1 MHSLVTQLY
10 RQVSATFAYCFHVES
25 SRMLEPAEMERLR
38 LILADG
44 FQLETV
50 TFQPSLQGERVV
62 EVGPR
67 LNFATAWSSNLVSI
81 CQAVGLDAVTRVER
95 SRRYL
100 VPEGE
105 DLQVYIEAHHDRMT
119 ECLYT
124 APLTTFET
132 GIVPEP
138 VYEVD
143 LMSKGPDGLLDIPGI
158 SMDQWDRELY
168 YRYFVEHCGRNPT
181 IVEIMDLNNAN
192 SEHSRHGFFR
202 GHQVIDGQ

>member
-1 MHSLVTQLY
+1 MASLVTQLH
-10 RQVSATFAYCFHVES
+10 RQLKPDFAYCFNIES
-25 SRMLEPAEMERLR
+25 SRPLEPQEMERLR

-44 FQLETV
+44 FLLDTV
-50 TFQPSLQGERVV
+50 TFEPTLVGQRVV

-67 LNFATAWSSNLVSI
+67 LNFATAWSSNMVSI
-81 CQAVGLDAVTRVER
+81 CRAVGLDCVSRVER

-100 VPEGE
+100 VPE
-105 DLQVYIEAHHDRMT
+105 DQDVDAFVANKHDRMT
-119 ECLYT
+119 ECVYA

-143 LMSKGPDGLLDIPGI
+143 LIGKGPDGLLDIPGI

-168 YRYFVEHCGRNPT
+168 HRYFVERCHRNPT
-181 IVEIMDLNNAN
+181 IVEIMRRRPMA
-192 SEHSRHGFFR
+192 SGTSCSSVS
-202 GHQVIDGQ
+202 VICR